1 MIQGRSA
8 QRTTT
13 SLSPSWLN
21 EKVTDPP
28 SIWAGTVTPSTV
40 TLVGLDR
47 YSEGTVTVAA
57 GR

>member
-28 SIWAGTVTPSTV
+28 SIWAGTDHG
-40 TLVGLDR
+40 LVLAGLVVG
-47 YSEGTVTVAA
+47 S
-57 GR
+57 